1 LLGSRLYKL
10 GVKVFE
16 MKRDRVAIEDL
27 AHIMPSSEMA
37 CSISTVC
44 MVVIIELPR
53 GDAWQFN

>member
-1 LLGSRLYKL
+1 M
-10 GVKVFE
+10 FE

-27 AHIMPSSEMA
+27 AHIMPNSEMA